1 MSGEA
6 MVELCR
12 QALYLAALLIT
23 PPVAAAAL
31 AGLVVSALQTATQ
44 VQEPTV
50 GFAVRAAAV
59 VGALIAA
66 GPWIGVQLG
75 VFTDAALAAIA
86 TVAR

>member
-1 MSGEA
+1 MDGDA
-6 MVELCR
+6 LVELCR
-12 QALYLAALLIT
+12 QALYLAALVIT

-31 AGLVVSALQTATQ
+31 AGLVISALQTATQ

-59 VGALIAA
+59 VGALVVA
-66 GPWIGVQLG
+66 GPWIGAQLG
-75 VFTDAALAAIA
+75 VFTDAALSAIA